1 MIKKIIN
8 SLFASPKP
16 ISEKKEFTPCINGDA
31 DTDIE
36 AISAKIDRLL
46 TDMLFRVSQAGLRP
60 ATRKD
65 AQDILLKIADDLKNN
80 TRKSV
85 LTQEIIDFFDLGSK
99 GELKHPYQKDNN
111 GSGLPW
117 T

>member
-8 SLFASPKP
+8 SLFASPKS
-16 ISEKKEFTPCINGDA
+16 IEKKEFVPCINGDA
-31 DTDIE
+31 DADIE
-36 AISAKIDRLL
+36 AITARIDRLL
-46 TDMLFRVSQAGLRP
+46 TGMLFRLSQCGLRP

-65 AQDILLKIADDLKNN
+65 AQEILLKIADDLKNN

-85 LTQEIIDFFDLGSK
+85 LTQEIINFFDSASK
-99 GELKHPYQKDNN
+99 GELKHPFRDEPNS
-111 GSGLPW
+111 GGLPW